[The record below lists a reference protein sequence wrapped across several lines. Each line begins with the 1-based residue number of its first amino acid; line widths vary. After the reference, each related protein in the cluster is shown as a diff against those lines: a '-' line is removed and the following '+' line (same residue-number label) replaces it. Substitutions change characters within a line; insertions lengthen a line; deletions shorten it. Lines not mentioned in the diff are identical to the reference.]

1 MRLRAVSLPS
11 CLLLAFALHAAAPST
26 VWADP
31 PGISYIFPAGGQR
44 GTTVKFR
51 VGGLCLH
58 GECPLEMLGP
68 GVKASEQLRQVDTTW
83 FEGPVIP
90 QPASQ
95 QKEDYPKDY
104 GGQVEIAADAPLGLR
119 GWRVWT
125 SQGATP
131 SLKFVIGELPEVVE
145 NESEAKPAHVP
156 VTLPVTINGRIFPR
170 EEIDTWS
177 FEAKAGTPIHLV
189 VDAARLGSPL
199 DARLEVLDPKGGRV
213 AESEPVSAGL
223 DPQLSFTASVDG
235 RYQVRIHDLEFEGLQ
250 HYIYRLSITTG
261 PRISWVWPLG
271 GKAGTPVTFEWGAA
285 GTGAVASK
293 VSKAEYTLPAAAGEA
308 AHRFTIDGQPANPVW
323 LEADTLAEHLETEPA
338 NDKVEGLA
346 PIALPAVLNGRIGA
360 RGDADHWMFEAKK
373 GDEWE
378 LDLRGAR
385 LGSPLDAVLSVL
397 GPDGKEIGRSDD
409 ILGSTDA
416 YFKFKASADGLY
428 VARVAEQFGS
438 RGGPDYGYRLRV
450 DRPGTPDFDIVLTS
464 DAVTVE
470 RGKEFKLKVD
480 VRRRGGFEG
489 EIALELEG
497 LPAGITLTGNK
508 IPAKQM
514 QTQIGFKAEP
524 TAAITSVRVTLKGTA
539 EIAGQKVS
547 RTASLPLGRG
557 ELPIDTLRVAVALP
571 TPFKVVGSF
580 SSVYAPRGAVHV
592 RRYKIERGGFE
603 GPLTVSLADR
613 QMRHL
618 QGVTGPTI
626 TVPPGTSEFDY
637 PVYLPPYMEIGRT
650 SRSCLMAIGEVEEQG
665 TKHKIS
671 YSSAAQNDQII
682 ILVDPGPL
690 SLTVDR
696 NSLLASPGSTAEVLV
711 RMERARGLALP
722 VTLELVAPGKP
733 AGIVAEPVVVPADQ
747 NQGTLRVKF
756 TEPLPAGKI
765 SALLRATAMDKGR
778 PIVAE
783 LPLEIVPVK

>member
-1 MRLRAVSLPS
+1 MRLRPACLPTIA
-11 CLLLAFALHAAAPST
+11 LFAFALCVSAPQT

-104 GGQVEIAADAPLGLR
+104 GAQVEIAADAPLGLR

-131 SLKFVIGELPEVVE
+131 SLKFVIGELPEIVE
-145 NESEAKPAHVP
+145 SESEAKPAHVP

-177 FEAKAGTPIHLV
+177 FEAKAGTSIHLA

-199 DARLEVLDPKGGRV
+199 DARLEVLDPKGNRV
-213 AESEPVSAGL
+213 AESEPVSAGV
-223 DPQLSFTASVDG
+223 DPQLSFTAASDG

-261 PRISWVWPLG
+261 PRIDWVWPLG
-271 GKAGTPVTFEWGAA
+271 GKVGTPVTFELG
-285 GTGAVASK
+285 K
-293 VSKAEYTLPAAAGEA
+293 VSKAEFTLPANAGEV
-308 AHRFTIDGQPANPVW
+308 AHRFAIEGQPANPVW
-323 LEADTLAEHLETEPA
+323 LEVDTLAEHLETEPA
-338 NDKVEGLA
+338 NDKVEGLT
-346 PIALPAVLNGRIGA
+346 PIALPAVLNGRIGT
-360 RGDADHWMFEAKK
+360 RGDIDHWMFEAKK
-373 GDEWE
+373 GDDWE

-385 LGSPLDAVLSVL
+385 LGSPLDGVLTLL
-397 GPDGKEIGRSDD
+397 GPDGKEIARSDD
-409 ILGSTDA
+409 IPGSTDA
-416 YFKFKASADGLY
+416 FLKFKAPADGLY

-450 DRPGTPDFDIVLTS
+450 DRPGTPDFDVTLAS

-480 VRRRGGFEG
+480 VRRRGGFDG

-497 LPAGITLTGNK
+497 LPAGVTVTGNK
-508 IPAKQM
+508 IPAKQL
-514 QTQIGFKAEP
+514 QTQIGFKAEAA
-524 TAAITSVRVTLKGTA
+524 AAITSARVTLKGTA
-539 EIAGQKVS
+539 EIAGQKVA

-580 SSVYAPRGAVHV
+580 STVYAPRGAVHV
-592 RRYKIERGGFE
+592 RHYKIERGGFE

-613 QMRHL
+613 QGRHL

-665 TKHKIS
+665 TKHKVS
-671 YSSAAQNDQII
+671 YSSNAQNDQII

-696 NSLLASPGSTAEVLV
+696 NSLLASPGATAEVIV

-733 AGIVAEPVVVPADQ
+733 PGIVAEPVVVPADQ
-747 NQGTLRVKF
+747 NQGTFRVKF
-756 TEPLPAGKI
+756 SEPLPSGKL
-765 SALLRATAMDKGR
+765 SVLLRATAMDKGH
-778 PIVAE
+778 PVVAE
-783 LPLEIVPVK
+783 LPLEIVPAK